1 MDVNPFRGFDFD
13 KVAVDDILY
22 GGDAGKEAR
31 KLGAGG
37 LRTKK
42 WKAKIQLNELLLSH
56 FNS

>member
-1 MDVNPFRGFDFD
+1 VDVNPFRGFAFD
-13 KVAVDDILY
+13 KVAVDDNLY

-37 LRTKK
+37 LRTRK
-42 WKAKIQLNELLLSH
+42 WKATIRLNQLLLSH